1 MPRFATCSPS
11 RLNQTG
17 VTLVELMITLVV
29 LAIIL
34 AIAIPSFENTI
45 ASSRLAGVTNDL
57 NGSLALARSEA
68 IRRGQR
74 VTVCNSNNGLQC
86 AAAGN
91 WGNGWIVFVD
101 TTRAGNGASVDNAN
115 ETIIRTASAA
125 PAGIVV
131 NGNAN
136 VTQYVSF
143 SPDGQARLMNG
154 VAQSGILRVC
164 STSTSLGNDQ
174 RARNLSLSVAGLVA
188 METVNGVANG
198 CPAP

>member
-1 MPRFATCSPS
+1 MPYIATCSPLRS
-11 RLNQTG
+11 NQTG

-74 VTVCNSNNGLQC
+74 VTVCNSNDGQQC

-91 WGNGWIVFVD
+91 WGSGWIVFVD
-101 TTRAGNGASVDNAN
+101 TTRAGNTAN
-115 ETIIRTASAA
+115 VENNEIIIRTASAV

-136 VTQYVSF
+136 VAQYVSF
-143 SPDGQARLMNG
+143 SSDGQARLMNG
-154 VAQSGILRVC
+154 AGQSGTLRVC
-164 STSTSLGNDQ
+164 STSTSLDDNR
-174 RARNLSLSVAGLVA
+174 RARNLPLSMAGLVT
-188 METVNGVANG
+188 MQTVDGVPNG
-198 CPAP
+198 CPTP

>member
-1 MPRFATCSPS
+1 MPHSATCSPNC
-11 RLNQTG
+11 RHQAG

-34 AIAIPSFENTI
+34 AIAVPSFENTI

-74 VTVCNSNNGLQC
+74 ITVCNSTDGQQC

-101 TTRAGNGASVDNAN
+101 TTRAGNTANVDAN
-115 ETIIRTASAA
+115 ETILRVASAV

-136 VTQYVSF
+136 VTQFISF

-154 VAQSGILRVC
+154 TAQSGILRVC
-164 STSTSLGNDQ
+164 STSSSLSDDR

-188 METVNGVANG
+188 MQPISGVSNG

>member
-1 MPRFATCSPS
+1 MPYIATCSPLRS
-11 RLNQTG
+11 NQTG
-17 VTLVELMITLVV
+17 LTLVELMITLVV

-74 VTVCNSNNGLQC
+74 VTVCNSNDGQQC

-91 WGNGWIVFVD
+91 WGSGWIVFVD
-101 TTRAGNGASVDNAN
+101 TTRAGNTAN
-115 ETIIRTASAA
+115 VENNEIIIRTASAV

-136 VTQYVSF
+136 VAQYVSF
-143 SPDGQARLMNG
+143 SSDGQARLMNG
-154 VAQSGILRVC
+154 AGQSGTLRVC
-164 STSTSLGNDQ
+164 STSTSLDDNR
-174 RARNLSLSVAGLVA
+174 RARNLPLSMAGLVT
-188 METVNGVANG
+188 MQTVNGVPNG